1 MIFISLNKF
10 KQKPTA
16 ESAAK
21 VNKLMQSEGVKPL
34 GMYVTL
40 GRYDSVVIFEAPDEK
55 VAIKGALAVNDII
68 ETETLVAIPRE
79 EVVKLLQ

>member
-1 MIFISLNKF
+1 VIFIALNKF
-10 KQKPTA
+10 KQKPTK

-21 VNKLMQSEGVKPL
+21 VNQLMASAGLKPI

-40 GRYDSVVIFEAPDEK
+40 GRYDSVVIFEAPNEK
-55 VAIKGALAVNDII
+55 AAIKAGLAVSEII

-79 EVVKLLQ
+79 ELVKLLD